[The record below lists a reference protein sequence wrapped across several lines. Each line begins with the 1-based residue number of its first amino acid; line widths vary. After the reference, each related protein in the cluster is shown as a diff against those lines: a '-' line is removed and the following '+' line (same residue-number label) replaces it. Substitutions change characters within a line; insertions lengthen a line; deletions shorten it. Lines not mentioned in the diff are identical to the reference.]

1 MFFECDMIFG
11 MSRTMNLILD
21 LLPPLVGGLPVA
33 GCPDSKTLSIPLQ
46 PSNITNMKHFNP
58 VTRKFLT
65 TVAFLSLCSPLFSQ
79 EMDKMWGKSVVKLR
93 AEDAKRGQLFE
104 QGNYA
109 MFIHWGLYSQL
120 ANKVKDKTYYGIGE
134 WIMNPRMAGIPVA
147 EYEELAKTFNPDKFD
162 AKAIAKLAKDA
173 GMKYVVITSKHHDG
187 FAMYDSKSNDFN
199 VDKATPFNYDPMK
212 DLAKACKEVGIGFG
226 FYYSHNQDWTF
237 PGGNGGPATD
247 ADGKPA
253 NFDDYFAK
261 KCLPQVKEIT
271 SEYGP
276 IEIVWFDTPGNM
288 PKKYVEE
295 LVAVVRKNQPNAMIC
310 GRAGHGLGDYQSLG
324 DMEVPVSNEPGL
336 WETVD
341 TTNDSWAYAWYDQN
355 WKAPKLI
362 LERLIATV
370 ARGGTYMLNIGPR
383 GDGSVPQNAANTLRV
398 SGEWIHRYPQVVY
411 GTDASPWQHAL
422 PWGDVTVKD
431 KTMFLTVSQWP
442 TNGKL
447 YLPGLKTGIKS
458 AKVLRG
464 AESETIEYQNEN
476 GWICFTV
483 PAAAPEKLIS
493 VIQLELEAKPEA
505 DPCFGIDPDTN
516 TDLLSEFATVKGA
529 KKETKQWMEKFGEWK
544 HTNQI
549 SEWEPD
555 SAATW
560 EVNVLKPGSYQV
572 DLTYAG
578 EPRLVWSVAVE
589 GGETIQNQQ
598 NASLNYQ
605 SFQIG
610 WLNFPKPGKYRVNVS
625 CIEGNTKTASLKSI
639 SFTAIPGISLPIDK
653 VTSN

>member
-1 MFFECDMIFG
+1 MI
-11 MSRTMNLILD
+11 MNANHKITTNC
-21 LLPPLVGGLPVA
+21 LLVLAALGLSTSA
-33 GCPDSKTLSIPLQ
+33 RS
-46 PSNITNMKHFNP
+46 
-58 VTRKFLT
+58 
-65 TVAFLSLCSPLFSQ
+65 A
-79 EMDKMWGKSVVKLR
+79 EMDKMWGESVVKLR
-93 AEDAKRGQLFE
+93 AENAERGQLFE

-120 ANKVKDKTYYGIGE
+120 ANKVEDKTYYGIGE
-134 WIMNPRMAGIPVA
+134 WIMHPRMAGIPVE
-147 EYEELAKTFNPDKFD
+147 EYKALAKTFNPDKFD

-199 VDKATPFNYDPMK
+199 VVKATPYNYDPMK
-212 DLAKACKEVGIGFG
+212 DLAKACKDEGIGFG

-237 PGGNGGPATD
+237 PGGNGGPTTD

-276 IEIVWFDTPGNM
+276 IEIVWFDTPGDM

-324 DMEVPVSNEPGL
+324 DMEVPVANEEGL

-383 GDGSVPQNAANTLRV
+383 GDGSVPQPAADTLLK

-411 GTDASPWQHAL
+411 GTGPSPWKHPL
-422 PWGDVTVKD
+422 PWGDVTVKEN
-431 KTMFLTVSQWP
+431 TLFLAVSKWP
-442 TNGKL
+442 ASGKL

-458 AKVLRG
+458 AKLLDG
-464 AESETIEYQNEN
+464 TEANSLEHSTEN
-476 GWICFTV
+476 GWTVFTI
-483 PAAAPEKLIS
+483 PAAAPDKMIS
-493 VIQLELEAKPEA
+493 VIQVDLLGKPEA
-505 DPCFGIDPDTN
+505 DPCFALDPDAT
-516 TDLLSEFATVKGA
+516 TEILSHFATVKGA
-529 KKETKQWMEKFGEWK
+529 SKETKQWMEKFGEWK
-544 HTNQI
+544 HVNQI
-549 SEWEPD
+549 SKWQPD
-555 SAATW
+555 GSATW
-560 EVNVLKPGSYQV
+560 EVNVLKPGNYLV
-572 DLTYAG
+572 DLSYAG
-578 EPRLVWSVAVE
+578 ESRLVWTVAVE
-589 GGETIQNQQ
+589 GGGTIQNQQ
-598 NASLNYQ
+598 NASHNYQ
-605 SFQIG
+605 SFPIG
-610 WLNFPKPGKYRVNVS
+610 WVNFPTPGKYQVS
-625 CIEGNTKTASLKSI
+625 VGCIEGNTATASLKSI
-639 SFTAIPGISLPIDK
+639 AFTSIPGAPAPVK
-653 VTSN
+653 EVTAN